1 MGAGEGQVA
10 QCDTGDRY
18 PQESL
23 PHVSLPLPGPRG
35 AWLHSLLETQV
46 SGRHHSNGSSDDTVS
61 GPSLGW
67 LSVGMSPTLCP
78 PYPSSLTA
86 CVCVCRGGVTG
97 MENELREQS

>member
-1 MGAGEGQVA
+1 MA

-46 SGRHHSNGSSDDTVS
+46 SGHHHSCSDGSSDDIVS
-61 GPSLGW
+61 GPRLGW

-78 PYPSSLTA
+78 PYPSSLSA
-86 CVCVCRGGVTG
+86 WWGGGGGVTG